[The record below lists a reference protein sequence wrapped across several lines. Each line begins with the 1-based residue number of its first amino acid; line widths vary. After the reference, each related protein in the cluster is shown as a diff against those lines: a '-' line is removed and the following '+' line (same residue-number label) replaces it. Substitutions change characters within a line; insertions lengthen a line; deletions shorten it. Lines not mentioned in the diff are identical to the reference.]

1 MSTIITATPANV
13 VVDAAALVNDANT
26 VVLHDMSAFIAATQ
40 QLAVNPY
47 AELTALVAEKE
58 DWEAN
63 AYRTSNEQ
71 LYRLLQKCYAL
82 YKLICSQPAKAKAL
96 VEEVDRFIGESGAK
110 INASTHTL
118 SKIVKCVFGGPRQRV
133 SAYSLALQV
142 ALAAKV
148 SVADIPNYIRNA
160 GGVEELRL
168 AKSPNAMTPK
178 GKANAAVNAV
188 SNSELGLIKLDT
200 LSQKLDAAKVG
211 TQHVLIVTQ
220 GADGAF
226 TINALISSP
235 PAVNAALAAYYTEN
249 KEQLKSRAAEQQQT
263 AANASLDTCIATAA
277 AAVLQ

>member
-13 VVDAAALVNDANT
+13 VVDATALVNDANT

-47 AELTALVAEKE
+47 AELTALVAEKK

-96 VEEVDRFIGESGAK
+96 VEEVDRFISESGSS
-110 INASTHTL
+110 INSSTHTL
-118 SKIVKCVFGGPRQRV
+118 SKIVKCVFGADRRRV

-148 SVADIPNYIRNA
+148 NVADIPDYIRNA

-168 AKSPNAMTPK
+168 AKSPNAMTAK
-178 GKANAAVNAV
+178 SKADVAANAVV
-188 SNSELGLIKLDT
+188 NSEMGHIKLDA

-226 TINALISSP
+226 AINALVSAP
-235 PAVNAALAAYYTEN
+235 AAVNAALAAYYTAN
-249 KEQLKSRAAEQQQT
+249 KKQLEGKVVEQQQT

>member
-1 MSTIITATPANV
+1 MPNITTANPINV
-13 VVDAAALVNDANT
+13 VVDASAIVNDANT
-26 VVLHDMSAFIAATQ
+26 VVLHDMSAFIAASQ
-40 QLAVNPY
+40 QPTVNPY
-47 AELTALVAEKE
+47 AELTALVAEKK

-118 SKIVKCVFGGPRQRV
+118 SKIVKCVFGADRRRV

-148 SVADIPNYIRNA
+148 SIADIPNYIRNA

-226 TINALISSP
+226 TINALVSAP
-235 PAVNAALAAYYTEN
+235 AAVNAALAAYYTAN
-249 KEQLKSRAAEQQQT
+249 KKELKGKAVEQQQT
-263 AANASLDTCIATAA
+263 DANANLNNYIEEAAA
-277 AAVLQ
+277 AAVQ

>member
-1 MSTIITATPANV
+1 MSTTITATPANV
-13 VVDAAALVNDANT
+13 VVDATELVNDANT

-47 AELTALVAEKE
+47 AELTALVAEKQ

-96 VEEVDRFIGESGAK
+96 VEEVDRFISESGSS

-118 SKIVKCVFGGPRQRV
+118 SKIVKCVFGADRRRV
-133 SAYSLALQV
+133 SAYSLALQT
-142 ALAAKV
+142 ALAADV
-148 SVADIPNYIRNA
+148 RVADIPDYIRNA

-168 AKSPNAMTPK
+168 AKSPNAMTAK
-178 GKANAAVNAV
+178 GKAQTAAYAV
-188 SNSELGLIKLDT
+188 VNSEMGHIKLDA
-200 LSQKLDAAKVG
+200 LSQKLDGAKVG

-220 GADGAF
+220 GVDGAF
-226 TINALISSP
+226 TINALVSAP
-235 PAVNAALAAYYTEN
+235 AAVNAALAAYYTAN
-249 KEQLKSRAAEQQQT
+249 KKQLEGKVVEQQQT
-263 AANASLDTCIATAA
+263 DANANLNTCIAAAA